1 MLLSTCQMFNL
12 WMKWPDCTSHHENHR
27 APYQSPFTIYT
38 HGHTQ
43 LVEPLELQTDSR
55 GYLWTARTN
64 IHFIFVPTTSSNNM
78 LMSAFSMSRLRQSD
92 KAKNCYTLGL
102 TVSRSSKR
110 LQVRLWCTMKTD
122 DKVTDTNFLSCL
134 SIRRRPSSTS
144 LILFLRTT
152 VTVFCCHLSLSKS
165 HSKPNFC
172 PENLYCAVQHC
183 TIHKQAKKLKEKSTW
198 IIHKAS
204 QPRQCDWLKHKYH
217 HKYANISLHG
227 NPVRLLLAAI
237 IKYQQ

>member
-27 APYQSPFTIYT
+27 APHQSPFTIYT

-78 LMSAFSMSRLRQSD
+78 LMSAFSMSSLRQSD

-122 DKVTDTNFLSCL
+122 DKVTDTNFLSSLDSFFICTSTAGL
-134 SIRRRPSSTS
+134 SLYKTKT
-144 LILFLRTT
+144 F
-152 VTVFCCHLSLSKS
+152 FHLSYTFSKNHSDGVLLSS
-165 HSKPNFC
+165 
-172 PENLYCAVQHC
+172 V
-183 TIHKQAKKLKEKSTW
+183 
-198 IIHKAS
+198 
-204 QPRQCDWLKHKYH
+204 
-217 HKYANISLHG
+217 
-227 NPVRLLLAAI
+227 I
-237 IKYQQ
+237 IKKSQ